1 MNGRSSK
8 INRQTFHPSNKIDIA
23 STEVQVRTPPR
34 LDETN
39 DIVKVGLI
47 SALLVSAFL
56 THRFFFWKRSTR
68 VPVTGSLSLIF
79 DLAASGHANNY
90 NVNNVARALA
100 DRLTVK
106 FAGEIVQG
114 IDGYDPFKLY
124 EDFLLAENEKASMIR
139 EGIQPVDLSKIRCNA
154 EDKNKRG
161 VDKENKLNDVYENKY
176 RIPLDY
182 EILKDDG
189 VFLPRA
195 LSDKLLFELSL
206 APVGSVE
213 VRSNE
218 ALTLTNIHHE
228 YEVIH
233 SQELADEA
241 LSNYEMERDQCR
253 SK

>member
-8 INRQTFHPSNKIDIA
+8 INRQTFHPSNKIDIT

-90 NVNNVARALA
+90 NVNNVARA

-106 FAGEIVQG
+106 FTGEIVQG

-189 VFLPRA
+189 VFLSRA
-195 LSDKLLFELSL
+195 LSDKLLFELRL
-206 APVGSVE
+206 APVGSV
-213 VRSNE
+213 VIRSNE
-218 ALTLTNIHHE
+218 ALTLTNIQHE

>member
-1 MNGRSSK
+1 MILDFWMSEENQ
-8 INRQTFHPSNKIDIA
+8 IPFC
-23 STEVQVRTPPR
+23 R
-34 LDETN
+34 L
-39 DIVKVGLI
+39 
-47 SALLVSAFL
+47 
-56 THRFFFWKRSTR
+56 
-68 VPVTGSLSLIF
+68 
-79 DLAASGHANNY
+79 
-90 NVNNVARALA
+90 
-100 DRLTVK
+100 RLTSSLET

-124 EDFLLAENEKASMIR
+124 EDLLLAENEKASMIR

-154 EDKNKRG
+154 GDKNKRG

-195 LSDKLLFELSL
+195 LSDKLLFELRL
-206 APVGSVE
+206 APVGSV
-213 VRSNE
+213 VIRSNE
-218 ALTLTNIHHE
+218 ALTLTNIQHE

>member
-1 MNGRSSK
+1 MRLFAVSWNGRPFP
-8 INRQTFHPSNKIDIA
+8 N
-23 STEVQVRTPPR
+23 
-34 LDETN
+34 
-39 DIVKVGLI
+39 
-47 SALLVSAFL
+47 FL
-56 THRFFFWKRSTR
+56 TRMILDFWMSEENQIPFCR
-68 VPVTGSLSLIF
+68 L
-79 DLAASGHANNY
+79 
-90 NVNNVARALA
+90 
-100 DRLTVK
+100 RLTSSLET

-124 EDFLLAENEKASMIR
+124 EDLLLAENEKASMIR
-139 EGIQPVDLSKIRCNA
+139 EDIQPADLSKIRCNA

-195 LSDKLLFELSL
+195 LSDKLLFELRL
-206 APVGSVE
+206 APVGSV
-213 VRSNE
+213 VIRSNE
-218 ALTLTNIHHE
+218 ALTLTNIQHE

>member
-1 MNGRSSK
+1 MEFSEKTKLSFEK
-8 INRQTFHPSNKIDIA
+8 
-23 STEVQVRTPPR
+23 
-34 LDETN
+34 
-39 DIVKVGLI
+39 
-47 SALLVSAFL
+47 
-56 THRFFFWKRSTR
+56 KRSNALKADRIIHRVTFNSNRASQRGTLR
-68 VPVTGSLSLIF
+68 VPVTGSISLIF
-79 DLAASGHANNY
+79 DLAASGHAHNY
-90 NVNNVARALA
+90 IVNNVARALA

-114 IDGYDPFKLY
+114 IDGYDPFELY
-124 EDFLLAENEKASMIR
+124 EDLLLAENEKASMIR
-139 EGIQPVDLSKIRCNA
+139 EGIQPADLSKVRCNA

-195 LSDKLLFELSL
+195 LSDKFFELRL
-206 APVGSVE
+206 APVGRVVIGSD
-213 VRSNE
+213 E
-218 ALTLTNIHHE
+218 AQLAFELTNIQHE

-233 SQELADEA
+233 CQELADET